1 MDPFIGEIRI
11 FTGNFAPT
19 GWFLCQGQL
28 LPISQYQALFA
39 IIGTFYGG
47 NGTSNFQLP
56 NLQGRFPIGAGQSP
70 SGQMYNVGQIGGVE
84 QISLTINNLPMHTHV
99 ATFTPSGGGSQTVNV
114 TVNGSSAAGGVST
127 AGGNY
132 LAGVAAGSA
141 RGTGGLYVSNPAP
154 NTLGAIAGVS
164 ATISGGGSGGTV
176 TNANTGNG
184 LPFAPTPLYV
194 AFSYIMAYNGI
205 FPSRG

>member
-28 LPISQYQALFA
+28 LPISAYQALFA

-56 NLQGRFPIGAGQSP
+56 NLQGRFPIGVGQAP
-70 SGQMYNVGQIGGVE
+70 SGQIYNIGQIGGVE
-84 QISLTINNLPMHTHV
+84 QIALTINNLPAHSHI
-99 ATFTPSGGGSQTVNV
+99 ATFTG
-114 TVNGSSAAGGVST
+114 T
-127 AGGNY
+127 A
-132 LAGVAAGSA
+132 
-141 RGTGGLYVSNPAP
+141 VSNPPAVTANVQGASVAGNSTLP
-154 NTLGAIAGVS
+154 TNNYIAGLPKGSTSGDLYVNNPASGTLGNIAGVS
-164 ATISGGGSGGTV
+164 GSIPNFPTPAGTV
-176 TNANTGNG
+176 AVQNAGNG
-184 LPFAPTPLYV
+184 LPFSPTPLYL
-194 AFSYIMAYNGI
+194 AISYIIAYNGI